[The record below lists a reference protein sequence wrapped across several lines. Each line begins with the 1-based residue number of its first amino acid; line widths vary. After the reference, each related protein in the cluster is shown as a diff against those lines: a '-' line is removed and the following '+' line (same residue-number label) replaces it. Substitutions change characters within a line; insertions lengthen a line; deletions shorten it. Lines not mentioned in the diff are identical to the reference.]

1 MKNHPSLFLFF
12 VFVFLLLF
20 ISWGKTESESFPYVL
35 STRIYEIPAAFT
47 GQFSGITNET
57 VRKSIL
63 HGFYELPFAKT
74 GLVECIRSDDIVSL
88 TVPLESH
95 FLPEITNQPIRN
107 VTIRFQEPSG
117 EFLPSTNYLYGTE
130 SLLAGRCR
138 EKLHHFSQWN
148 TNAPQCYWMAPMENF
163 GGLAKLSF
171 HGLPNGS
178 NESVPVGTNGWGIA
192 FWVDLDSIAI
202 LNWEAIHPPDDLD
215 DR

>member
-1 MKNHPSLFLFF
+1 MKKHSFLFLLSIFSI
-12 VFVFLLLF
+12 LLLF
-20 ISWGKTESESFPYVL
+20 ISWGKTETGSFPYVL
-35 STRIYEIPAAFT
+35 NTQVYEIPSAFT
-47 GQFSGITNET
+47 CQFSGVTNET

-74 GLVECIRSDDIVSL
+74 GIVERTRSENEIML
-88 TVPLESH
+88 TVPLEEKLS
-95 FLPEITNQPIRN
+95 FSWTNQPVHSVSIQ
-107 VTIRFQEPSG
+107 FMEPSG
-117 EFLPSTNYLYGTE
+117 EFLPMTAPSSSNETQLI
-130 SLLAGRCR
+130 SRCR
-138 EKLHHFSQWN
+138 DELRRFHNYN

-192 FWVDLDSIAI
+192 FWVDLNSIAI
-202 LNWEAIHPPDDLD
+202 LNWEAIHPPDDLE